1 MLTLALAL
9 VLSGAIAGLL
19 AGLFGIGGGAILVP
33 VMVQAL
39 ALLDVDEAIRMH
51 LAVATSLGIVVPT
64 SIRSF
69 MAHRK
74 HGAVDMP
81 LLKSWAIV
89 LPVGAILASAVAAV
103 ISGASLKWI
112 FTAIATVVGIKML
125 INKPGW
131 VVAQD
136 LPGQPVR
143 SLYGLLIGFFSTLM
157 GIGGGIMNNTFMMLY
172 NQPIK
177 RAVAT
182 SSGVGVLISIPAV
195 IGLIIAGWH
204 KTDLPAY
211 SLGYVNMLA
220 VALIMPISL
229 LTAPLGA
236 RMAHAASKRTLE
248 LSFGVFLL
256 AVSAQFAWALL
267 A

>member
-1 MLTLALAL
+1 MLMLAIAL
-9 VLSGAIAGLL
+9 LVSGAVAGIL

-33 VMVQAL
+33 VLVQAL
-39 ALLDVDEAIRMH
+39 AVMDVDESIRMH

-74 HGAVDMP
+74 HGAVDMS
-81 LLKSWAIV
+81 LLKSWAFV
-89 LPVGAILASAVAAV
+89 LPVGAVLATAVAAV

-112 FTAIATVVGIKML
+112 FTVIATIVGIKML
-125 INKPGW
+125 LNRPGW
-131 VVAQD
+131 IVASD
-136 LPGQPVR
+136 LPGQPTR

-157 GIGGGIMNNTFMMLY
+157 GIGGGIMNNTFMMLH

-195 IGLIIAGWH
+195 IGMVVAGWQQPE
-204 KTDLPAY
+204 LPPL
-211 SLGYVNMLA
+211 SFGYVNLMA
-220 VALIMPISL
+220 VALVMPISI
-229 LTAPLGA
+229 LTAPVGA
-236 RMAHAASKRTLE
+236 KIAHAAPKRALE
-248 LSFGVFLL
+248 ISFGVFLL
-256 AVSAQFAWALL
+256 LVAAQFAWSLL
-267 A
+267 D